1 MAEETG
7 RTFGVWTAAALVVGS
22 MIGSGIFVLPAAV
35 APFGWTGVAAWI
47 AAIGGAMILA
57 TVLVRLTARHPDE
70 PGAVAILGKALGPLP
85 GVLFGWSFWVGIWSA
100 NAIIA
105 ITAVNYLGT
114 FWPVFTATPLHSAGF
129 AVALLWLL
137 TLLNLQGM
145 RAAGRFQVVTTA
157 LKLLPLIAVAAIV
170 LGLLAQGGQQFTA
183 HPHTPFALS
192 ALTPTVTIVFLALVG
207 FETAAIAAERVRDPA
222 RNILRAT
229 IAGLAL
235 TGILYL
241 IVSTGVAF
249 ALPESVVAASGAPLA
264 QFVEHFWGR
273 GPALLLAGFAVI
285 ATVGCLNGWVLLSG
299 EGPRSMARA
308 GLLPRWMGATNRHDV
323 AATMIVISSLL
334 ASTLILSSANR
345 TAGALLDFMLRMTT
359 ASTMWLY
366 LGACMA
372 AWKLGVVRPVAAM
385 GGIFSLWA
393 LWGAGIEALALST
406 ALILVAVPLYYIALR
421 APKAAKQAPVA

>member
-1 MAEETG
+1 MGADTG
-7 RTFGVWTAAALVVGS
+7 RTFGVWTASALVVGS

-35 APFGWTGVAAWI
+35 APSGWTAVAAWI
-47 AAIGGAMILA
+47 AAIVGAMILA
-57 TVLVRLTARHPDE
+57 TVLVRLIALRPDE
-70 PGAVAILGKALGPLP
+70 TGMVAILGSALGPLP
-85 GVLFGWSFWVGIWSA
+85 GVVFGWSFWVGIWSA

-105 ITAVNYLGT
+105 ITAINYLGT
-114 FWPVFTATPLHSAGF
+114 FWPGFTATPHYTAGF

-137 TLLNLQGM
+137 TLLNLQGT
-145 RAAGRFQVVTTA
+145 RAAGRFQVATTA

-235 TGILYL
+235 TGLLYL

-249 ALPESVVAASGAPLA
+249 ALPESVVAASSAPLA

-273 GPALLLAGFAVI
+273 APALLLAGFAVI

-299 EGPRSMARA
+299 EGPLGMARA

-323 AATMIVISSLL
+323 AAPMIIVASLL
-334 ASTLILSSANR
+334 ASILILSSANS

-366 LGACMA
+366 FGACVA
-372 AWKLGVVRPVAAM
+372 AWKFGVVRPAAVI
-385 GGIFSLWA
+385 GGAFSLWT
-393 LWGAGIEALALST
+393 LWGSGIEALALST
-406 ALILVAVPLYYIALR
+406 ALILVAVPLYYIALK
-421 APKAAKQAPVA
+421 APKMPEHAPVA